1 MGDLKSTVA
10 SELEAFWA
18 EQAGGPAASGDAV
31 DDLVAA
37 MDSFTATEVLEGIE
51 KLVGME
57 LPSGDVIRRGG
68 YESKDQFVEDLSTRI
83 VQYVAERTK

>member
-1 MGDLKSTVA
+1 MGDLKSKVA
-10 SELEAFWA
+10 AELEAFWE
-18 EQAGGPAASGDAV
+18 EQAGGPTGAGEGV

-51 KLVGME
+51 RLVGME

-68 YESKDQFVEDLSTRI
+68 YDSKEQFVEELSAQI
-83 VQYVAERTK
+83 VQYVQEHTK

>member
-1 MGDLKSTVA
+1 MGDLKSKVA

-18 EQAGGPAASGDAV
+18 EQTGGPAASGGGV

-37 MDSFTATEVLEGIE
+37 IDSFTATEVLEGIE

-68 YESKDQFVEDLSTRI
+68 YESKDQFVEELSARI
-83 VQYVAERTK
+83 VQYVAEHTK

>member
-1 MGDLKSTVA
+1 MGDLKIKVA

-18 EQAGGPAASGDAV
+18 EQAGGLAASGDGV

-68 YESKDQFVEDLSTRI
+68 YESKDQFVEELSARI
-83 VQYVAERTK
+83 VQYVAEHTK

>member
-1 MGDLKSTVA
+1 MGDLKSKVA

-18 EQAGGPAASGDAV
+18 EQAGGPAASGDGV

-83 VQYVAERTK
+83 VQYVAEHTK